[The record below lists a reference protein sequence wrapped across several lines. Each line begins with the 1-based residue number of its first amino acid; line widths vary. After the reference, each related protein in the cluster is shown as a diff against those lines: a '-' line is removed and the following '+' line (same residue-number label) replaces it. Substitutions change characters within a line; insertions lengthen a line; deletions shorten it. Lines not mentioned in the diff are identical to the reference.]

1 MTRIVTAPLR
11 GRLGNLLFQIGATYT
26 YAELSGRKAYFYP
39 GNNDLNS
46 YYENIF
52 RKVCWVNQLPR
63 FSVLRH
69 PFEYVPIP
77 PLDHVDSLF
86 IDGSYLQSEKYLN
99 YKLVKDLFE
108 ITPELKEY
116 ILNKYPDIQT
126 RTSIHVRR
134 GDYLHPNCHGH
145 HPILPIDTYYNKAI
159 EMFPDEKFIIFSDDI
174 EWCKQNFNIA
184 DAIFVSEKD
193 YVELYMMSLCKNN
206 IIANST
212 FSWWGAYLNEN
223 PDKKV
228 GAPDQWFGLKSP
240 NNYKDIVPDSWIK
253 IKY

>member
-11 GRLGNLLFQIGATYT
+11 GRLGNLLFQIAATYT
-26 YAELSGRKAYFYP
+26 YAELSGRQAYFHP
-39 GNNDLNS
+39 GNNDLGS
-46 YYENIF
+46 YLKNIF
-52 RKVCWVNQLPR
+52 RNVTWVNQLPP
-63 FSVLRH
+63 FTDLRH
-69 PFEYVPIP
+69 PFVFKPIP
-77 PLDHVDSLF
+77 TLDNVSSLF
-86 IDGSYLQSEKYLN
+86 LNVSYFQSEKYLN
-99 YKLVKDLFE
+99 SKLVKKLFE
-108 ITPELKEY
+108 ITPEIKEY
-116 ILNKYPDIQT
+116 ILSKYADIQS

-134 GDYLHPNCHGH
+134 GDYLHTNNHGH

-206 IIANST
+206 IIANSS

-228 GAPDQWFGLKSP
+228 VAPDQWFGPKSP
-240 NNYKDIVPDSWIK
+240 NNYKDIVPESWTK
-253 IKY
+253 ITY